1 MHSTMCQRVRVAATL
16 KSNKIVKIMIGT
28 SVENLTLK
36 LAVGGGGGSLN
47 PLGVFSLKF
56 LTLDQLPNAFAQL
69 FLDNEYIF

>member
-36 LAVGGGGGSLN
+36 LALGVGGGGFVE
-47 PLGVFSLKF
+47 PPWFF
-56 LTLDQLPNAFAQL
+56 
-69 FLDNEYIF
+69 